1 MSHLSLA
8 PRRTSLR
15 SGEDNLKMANTNEMR
30 ANRARLIEQA
40 REIQNRAEQE
50 SRVMNAE
57 EREQWDRL
65 MDDAEEIRESYER
78 MERMEAA
85 QASLEEGQETR
96 RDMDGRRV
104 QTPRQ
109 DVGRPSRADAAVRG
123 VATNDDALLAL
134 QAWLIHG
141 SEKQAPQHMIEAAR
155 RCGVDV
161 YQKSLTITLPEKAL
175 GRSGIGVRHGKPTVD
190 IGEVDRWGRA
200 NRELVERRQQSV
212 GVGSEGGFTVA
223 DEMIRELEVALL
235 AFGGMR
241 QAAQVFRTTTGA
253 DLPWPDLDD
262 TSQEGEIVGENLQ
275 VNQQDLTFG
284 QTVLNAFKYSSKMI
298 KVSVEFLQDSSINV
312 AQVIGEALG
321 TRIGRVTNRHFTTG
335 TGSGQ
340 PRGIVTAAVSDVTL
354 GGLLGDISYDEIVDI
369 EHSVDPEYRVNAS
382 WMFNDL
388 TLRQIKKLR
397 DDSGATAG
405 TGRPLWLP
413 GLVQGEPDTILGYPF
428 IINQAVPLLSTPSAK
443 SVVFGDLSKY
453 KIRDVREVTL
463 LRLDERFAEFHQVAF
478 LAFSRHDGDIINAG
492 TNPVKAATNP
502 AS

>member
-1 MSHLSLA
+1 
-8 PRRTSLR
+8 
-15 SGEDNLKMANTNEMR
+15 MANTNEMR
-30 ANRARLIEQA
+30 ANRAKLIEQA
-40 REIQNRAEQE
+40 REIQNRADVE

-96 RDMDGRRV
+96 REMDGRRV
-104 QTPRQ
+104 QTPAPN
-109 DVGRPSRADAAVRG
+109 GRASRADAAVRG

-141 SEKQAPQHMIEAAR
+141 SEKQAPQHMVEAAR

-175 GRSGIGVRHGKPTVD
+175 GRSGIGVRHGKPTID
-190 IGEVDRWGRA
+190 FSEVDRWGRA
-200 NRELVERRQQSV
+200 NRELVERRQQAV
-212 GVGSEGGFTVA
+212 GTGSAGGFTVA
-223 DEMIRELEVALL
+223 DEAIRELEVALL

-241 QAAQVFRTTTGA
+241 QAAQVFRTDTGA

-262 TSQEGEIVGENLQ
+262 TSQEGEIIGENTQ
-275 VNQQDLTFG
+275 VNEQDLTFG

-312 AQVIGEALG
+312 AEVIGEALG

-340 PRGIVTAAVSDVTL
+340 PRGIVTAAVSAGTL
-354 GGLLGDISYDEIVDI
+354 ANLGFISFEELVDL
-369 EHSVDPEYRVNAS
+369 EHSVDPEYRVSAR

-388 TLRQIKKLR
+388 TLRQLKKLR
-397 DDSGATAG
+397 DDTGASAG
-405 TGRPLWLP
+405 TGRPLWMP
-413 GLVQGEPDTILGYPF
+413 GLVAGEPDTILGYPF
-428 IINQAVPLLSTPSAK
+428 IVNQAVPLISTPSVK
-443 SVVFGDLSKY
+443 SVVFGDLTKY

-492 TNPVKAATNP
+492 TNPVKALTNP